1 MRKAWRCS
9 NKWECRSG
17 NRGETEENM
26 ATTAKIAKDLKLEV
40 ARKAKTP
47 MLRCRHRNRC
57 WRCGRPRG
65 YLRKFGICR
74 LCFRQLALNG
84 EIPGVT
90 KASW

>member
-1 MRKAWRCS
+1 
-9 NKWECRSG
+9 
-17 NRGETEENM
+17 M
-26 ATTAKIAKDLKLEV
+26 ATTAKIAKDVKLEK

-47 MLRCRHRNRC
+47 KLQCRHRNRC

-65 YLRKFGICR
+65 VPAQVRHCR

>member
-1 MRKAWRCS
+1 
-9 NKWECRSG
+9 
-17 NRGETEENM
+17 M
-26 ATTAKIAKDLKLEV
+26 ATTAKIAKDLKLEEIRRASKV
-40 ARKAKTP
+40 AKGQGKPGTP
-47 MLRCRHRNRC
+47 ILPTRRRSRC

-65 YLRKFGICR
+65 FLRKFGVCR

>member
-1 MRKAWRCS
+1 
-9 NKWECRSG
+9 
-17 NRGETEENM
+17 M
-26 ATTAKIAKDLKLEV
+26 ATTAKIAKDLKLEE

-57 WRCGRPRG
+57 WRCGRPRAF
-65 YLRKFGICR
+65 LRKFGICR

-84 EIPGVT
+84 EIPGVI